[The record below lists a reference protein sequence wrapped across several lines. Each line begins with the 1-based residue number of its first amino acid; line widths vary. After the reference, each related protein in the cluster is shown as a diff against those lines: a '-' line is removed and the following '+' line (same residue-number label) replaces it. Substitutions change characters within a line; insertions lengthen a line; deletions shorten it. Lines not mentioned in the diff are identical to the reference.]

1 MHGKYALFKTRD
13 QNGLCLFSM
22 GQVPD
27 NVFEWRK
34 KMIENNNW
42 AIWGAVVNQTSNK
55 EHLI

>member
-1 MHGKYALFKTRD
+1 MHRKYALFKTRD

-34 KMIENNNW
+34 KTDRE
-42 AIWGAVVNQTSNK
+42 Q
-55 EHLI
+55 